1 MDLFVSNLGSQITD
15 ESLRAVFATHGEV
28 SSAFVLK
35 NITDGTSRGSAYV
48 TMPHNDQAA
57 KAISKIDGQILN
69 GRMVGVME
77 APNGKDPSS
86 YFQPGQYPDTRF

>member
-1 MDLFVSNLGSQITD
+1 MDLYISNLGSQITD

-35 NITDGTSRGSAYV
+35 NLADGTSRGSAYV
-48 TMPHNDQAA
+48 TMPHNDEAV
-57 KAISKIDGQILN
+57 KAISRIDGQVLN

-77 APNGKDPSS
+77 AQHGKDPSS
-86 YFQPGQYPDTRF
+86 SFQPGQYPDTRF